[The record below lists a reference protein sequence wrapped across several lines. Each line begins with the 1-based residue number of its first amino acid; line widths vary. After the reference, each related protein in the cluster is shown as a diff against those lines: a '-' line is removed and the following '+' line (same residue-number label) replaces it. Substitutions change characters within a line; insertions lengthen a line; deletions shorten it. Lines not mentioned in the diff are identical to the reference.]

1 MTSTLGAVVRT
12 QGLLFVRPEKSW
24 HPVVCFD
31 VVDRPQPCEVALGCD
46 GQNTNTKLPIKL
58 YVTPAVSPRA
68 CNIVNASL
76 W

>member
-46 GQNTNTKLPIKL
+46 GQNPNTKLPIKL
-58 YVTPAVSPRA
+58 YVTDPSRVSVCVGP
-68 CNIVNASL
+68 S
-76 W
+76 